1 MTAKALYAAFLK
13 LFPWMADE
21 VEQFKTN
28 RKLGGIDIYLE
39 TGEVLNFTMKKNNW
53 VLKGGD

>member
-1 MTAKALYAAFLK
+1 MTAKALYSAFLK

-28 RKLGGIDIYLE
+28 RKEGGIDIYLE
-39 TGEVLNFTMKKNNW
+39 TGDVLNFSMYKGTW

>member
-1 MTAKALYAAFLK
+1 MTAKALYAVFLK

-28 RKLGGIDIYLE
+28 CKDGGIDIYLE
-39 TGEVLNFTMKKNNW
+39 TGEVLNFSMSKNTW
-53 VLKGGD
+53 VLKGGN